1 MRQTLTSSRGMVT
14 APHHLAASSAS
25 AVLRE
30 GGNAIEAM
38 VAAAATIAVVYP
50 HMNSIGGD
58 GFWIISEP
66 GREPIGIDAC
76 GRAANL
82 ATIGFYQEQGLKAI
96 PGRGPLAANTVAGAI
111 SGWQEALSHSERQG
125 GRMPLTRLL
134 QDAIWYARHGAPVT
148 QSQVNFTAKFLP
160 ELQAVPGF
168 ATQFLDPAEAD
179 RSQNGSN
186 GTVRPDVSK
195 GTRNPVPGV
204 PAPNTLRRYP
214 ALGNTLQTL
223 AERGLD
229 DYYRGSVAE
238 AIAFEHE
245 RLGGPL
251 RLADLR
257 AQRASSVAPLSVKLT
272 GARLY
277 NMTPPTQGLAALL
290 LLAIFDKLRLRH
302 GIQEAD
308 GFVYL
313 HAIVEATKQAFKVR
327 NRHIA
332 DPATM
337 AARGLAP
344 EQFLHDAFID
354 KCVEAVDMKHA
365 LPWPEPAIHGDTV
378 WMGTADSAGRMVSY
392 IQSVYWEFGSG
403 VVLQDT
409 GVVWQNRGSSFS
421 LDAGSHLALA
431 PGKKPFHT
439 LIPAYAHLDDGR
451 RMIYGN
457 MGGDGQPQS
466 QSAVFSR
473 YAMFGMP
480 LQEAVSAPRWLLG
493 KTWGQESTTLKFE
506 SRFDPD
512 VLKALA
518 AAGHQVEVLGDYSDS
533 MGHAGAIVRQTD
545 GLYLGAA
552 DPRSD
557 GVIAAY

>member
-1 MRQTLTSSRGMVT
+1 MRQTLTSPRGMVT
-14 APHHLAASSAS
+14 APHHLAASSAA

-66 GREPIGIDAC
+66 GKPPVGIDAC
-76 GRAANL
+76 GRAAAL
-82 ATIGFYQEQGLKAI
+82 ASLDFYTGRGLKAI
-96 PGRGPLAANTVAGAI
+96 PGRGPLAANTAAGAV
-111 SGWQEALSHSERQG
+111 SGWQEALRHSAQQG
-125 GRMPLTRLL
+125 GRLPVARLL

-148 QSQVNFTAKFLP
+148 QSQVNFTRKFLP
-160 ELQAVPGF
+160 ELGGLPGF
-168 ATQFLDPAEAD
+168 AGQFLITPA
-179 RSQNGSN
+179 GSAA
-186 GTVRPDVSK
+186 TTID
-195 GTRNPVPGV
+195 PVPQHD
-204 PAPNTLRRYP
+204 TLRSYP
-214 ALGNTLQTL
+214 ALANTLQAL

-229 DYYRGSVAE
+229 DFYRGSVAE
-238 AIAFEHE
+238 AIAAEQA

-251 RLADLR
+251 RLPDLQAHR
-257 AQRASSVAPLSVKLT
+257 ATSVLPLSVRIT
-272 GARLY
+272 GATLF
-277 NMTPPTQGLAALL
+277 NMAPSTQGLASLMI
-290 LLAIFDKLRLRH
+290 LAIFDKLRLRH
-302 GIQEAD
+302 AIRDEQSFE
-308 GFVYL
+308 YL
-313 HAIVEATKQAFKVR
+313 HALVEATKQAFRVR

-337 AARGLAP
+337 AAHSISP
-344 EQFLHDAFID
+344 EQFLSDAFID
-354 KCVEAVDMKHA
+354 DCALAVDMTKA

-378 WMGTADSAGRMVSY
+378 WLGTADDSGRMVSY

-403 VVLQDT
+403 VVLADT

-421 LDAGSHLALA
+421 LDPASHLALA

-439 LIPAYAHLDDGR
+439 LNPAHARFDDGR
-451 RMIYGN
+451 HMVYGN

-473 YAMFGMP
+473 YAMYGLS
-480 LQEAVSAPRWLLG
+480 LQAAVSAPRWLLG
-493 KTWGQESTTLKFE
+493 KTWGQDTTTLKFE
-506 SRFDPD
+506 NRVDAQ
-512 VLKALA
+512 VLKAMA
-518 AAGHQVEVLGDYSDS
+518 AAGHDVEVLDGYSDT
-533 MGHAGAIVRQTD
+533 MGHAGAIVRLPG

-557 GVIAAY
+557 GVVAAH